1 MRRSTNTVRLLDPE
15 KPKKRGALGRTAS
28 SAPKTLKLAVR
39 LLETINGPVRGLTHY
54 RGDLSEIVT
63 DAVRSTDLNTV
74 GLVDI
79 AEAKVAETCVM
90 ISEDV
95 YRTLKEGEQGAVR
108 FPQRIGEHRTRS
120 LAGSEESRRAPW
132 RSLWIT
138 LRSSGS
144 RADVD
149 G

>member
-15 KPKKRGALGRTAS
+15 KAKKRGALGRTA

-95 YRTLKEGEQGAVR
+95 YRTLKKASKERSASLNALVNTALAHWLAAKKAVR
-108 FPQRIGEHRTRS
+108 LLGGP
-120 LAGSEESRRAPW
+120 
-132 RSLWIT
+132 
-138 LRSSGS
+138 SG
-144 RADVD
+144 
-149 G
+149 